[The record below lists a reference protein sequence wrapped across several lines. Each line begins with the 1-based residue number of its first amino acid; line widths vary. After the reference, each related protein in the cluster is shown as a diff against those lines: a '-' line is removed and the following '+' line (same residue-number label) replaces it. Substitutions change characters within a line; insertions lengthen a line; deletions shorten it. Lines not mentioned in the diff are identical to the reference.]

1 MADAG
6 NIVCSFCG
14 QTKEQATV
22 MIGVPGTQI
31 FICDLCVRRAQRVI
45 AEPGQTASTAI
56 ATIQPVA
63 DAARDERCCFCAKY
77 RDRVAAM
84 ASTGDIRIC
93 DQCLD
98 LCDEILSEVPPL
110 ASR

>member
-1 MADAG
+1 
-6 NIVCSFCG
+6 
-14 QTKEQATV
+14 
-22 MIGVPGTQI
+22 MIGVPGTRI
-31 FICDLCVRRAQRVI
+31 FICDPCVRRAQQVI
-45 AEPGQTASTAI
+45 AEPGQTASTPI
-56 ATIQPVA
+56 ATIQQVA
-63 DAARDERCCFCAKY
+63 DAARDDRCCFCSKY

-84 ASTGDIRIC
+84 ASTGDMRIC